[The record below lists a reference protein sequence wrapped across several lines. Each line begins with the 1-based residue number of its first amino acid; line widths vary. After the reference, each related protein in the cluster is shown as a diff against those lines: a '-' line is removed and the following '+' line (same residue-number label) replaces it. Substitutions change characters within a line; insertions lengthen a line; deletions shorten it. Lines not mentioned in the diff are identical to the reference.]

1 MVRIDTDLIE
11 QTSAKAKN
19 SERLRMNYNFHPR
32 LDDPVSRM
40 LNAMEPG
47 TYIRP
52 HKHQDPDRWEVFI
65 ALRGRFVVFVFDNDG
80 AITDQAILDASQ
92 GKYGVEIP
100 AKAYHC
106 LLSLETGSVAYE
118 IKEGPYM
125 AATAKNFASWAP
137 PEGSPQAKTYMQGL
151 LHKAGLKT

>member
-1 MVRIDTDLIE
+1 MQRIDTNLLL
-11 QTSAKAKN
+11 QTSQKAMR
-19 SERLRMNYNFHPR
+19 SERLRMNYNFHPQ

-52 HKHQDPDRWEVFI
+52 HKHEDPDRWEVFI
-65 ALRGRFVVFVFDNDG
+65 ALRGRFVVFVFDDDGRINDFM
-80 AITDQAILDASQ
+80 ILDTSQ
-92 GKYGVEIP
+92 GNYGVEIP

-125 AATAKNFASWAP
+125 AATAKNFAPWAP
-137 PEGSPQAKTYMQGL
+137 AEGSSQAQSYMQSL
-151 LHKAGLKT
+151 LDKAGL